1 MNLDAVKN
9 NVRVALKEDS
19 VRQDLSIKAITK
31 FSKKIVSAELI
42 IREKAIISGKAWL
55 EESFKQI
62 DPAIKVSWRFKEG
75 KEVPKNSIVAKIT
88 GNPKAILSAERTA
101 LNFLQFMSGIST
113 KTALVKSKIKN
124 KKIKLLDTRK
134 TIPGMRAEQKYAT
147 KIGGATNHRFDLSDG
162 LMIKDNHIFATDGLN
177 NISFKK
183 NFNRGKF
190 LEIEVKKLSQL
201 KDALRLKPDVIM
213 LDNFSKTSIEKALKI
228 INAQTKIEI
237 SGIKNESHL
246 EEVSNMNV
254 DFISLG
260 DLTKNIK
267 AIDFSLNFIK

>member
-1 MNLDAVKN
+1 MNFDAVKK

-42 IREKAIISGKAWL
+42 IRETAIISGKAWL

-246 EEVSNMNV
+246 KEVSNMNV

>member
-1 MNLDAVKN
+1 MNLDAIKK
-9 NVRVALKEDS
+9 NVRAALKEDS
-19 VRQDLSIKAITK
+19 VGQDLSIKAIRK
-31 FSKKIVSAELI
+31 FPKKIVSAELI
-42 IREKAIISGKAWL
+42 IRERAIISGKAWL

-62 DPAIKVSWRFKEG
+62 DPSIKVSWRFKEG
-75 KEVPKNSIVAKIT
+75 KEIQKNSIVAKIT

-113 KTALVKSKIKN
+113 KTAFVKSKIKN

-134 TIPGMRAEQKYAT
+134 TIPGMRVEQKYAT

-177 NISFKK
+177 NLSFKK
-183 NFNRGKF
+183 NFNKGKF
-190 LEIEVKKLSQL
+190 LEIEVKKISQL

-213 LDNFSKTSIEKALKI
+213 LDNFSKTSIKKALKI
-228 INAQTKIEI
+228 INTQTKIEI

-246 EEVSNMNV
+246 KEVSNMNV

-267 AIDFSLNFIK
+267 AVDFSLNFIK

>member
-1 MNLDAVKN
+1 MNLDAVKK

-19 VRQDLSIKAITK
+19 VRQDLSIKAIK
-31 FSKKIVSAELI
+31 RFSKKIVSAELI

-62 DPAIKVSWRFKEG
+62 DPAIKISWRFKEG

-147 KIGGATNHRFDLSDG
+147 KVGGATNHRFDLSDG

-183 NFNRGKF
+183 NFIRGKF

-246 EEVSNMNV
+246 KEVSNMNV

>member
-1 MNLDAVKN
+1 MNLDAVKK

-19 VRQDLSIKAITK
+19 VRHDLSIKAITK

-246 EEVSNMNV
+246 KEVSDMNV

>member
-1 MNLDAVKN
+1 MNFDAVKK

-62 DPAIKVSWRFKEG
+62 DPAIKISWRFKEG

-88 GNPKAILSAERTA
+88 GNPKSILSAERTA

-213 LDNFSKTSIEKALKI
+213 LDNFSKTSIKKALKI

-246 EEVSNMNV
+246 KEVSNMNV

>member
-1 MNLDAVKN
+1 MNLEAVKK

-62 DPAIKVSWRFKEG
+62 DPAIKISWRFKEG

-213 LDNFSKTSIEKALKI
+213 LDNFSKTSIKKALKI

-246 EEVSNMNV
+246 KEVSNMNV

>member
-1 MNLDAVKN
+1 MNLDAVKK
-9 NVRVALKEDS
+9 NVRVALKEDG

-62 DPAIKVSWRFKEG
+62 DPAIKISWRFKEG

-134 TIPGMRAEQKYAT
+134 TIPGMRVEQKYAT

-162 LMIKDNHIFATDGLN
+162 LMIKDNHIFAADGLN

-213 LDNFSKTSIEKALKI
+213 LDNFSKTSIKKALKI

-237 SGIKNESHL
+237 SGVKNESHL
-246 EEVSNMNV
+246 KEVSNMNV

>member
-1 MNLDAVKN
+1 MNLDAVKR
-9 NVRVALKEDS
+9 NVRVALIEDS

-134 TIPGMRAEQKYAT
+134 TIPGMRSEQKHAT

-162 LMIKDNHIFATDGLN
+162 LMIKDNHIFAADGLN

-246 EEVSNMNV
+246 KEVSNMNV

>member
-1 MNLDAVKN
+1 MNLDAVKK

-213 LDNFSKTSIEKALKI
+213 LDNFSKTSIKKALKI

-237 SGIKNESHL
+237 SGIKNESYL
-246 EEVSNMNV
+246 KDVSNMNV

>member
-1 MNLDAVKN
+1 MNLDVVKKK
-9 NVRVALKEDS
+9 VRVALKEDS

-162 LMIKDNHIFATDGLN
+162 MMIKDNHIFATDGLN

-213 LDNFSKTSIEKALKI
+213 LDNFSKASIEKALKI
-228 INAQTKIEI
+228 INTQTKIEI

-246 EEVSNMNV
+246 KEVSNMNV

>member
-1 MNLDAVKN
+1 MNFDAVKR

-19 VRQDLSIKAITK
+19 VRKDLSIKAITK

-75 KEVPKNSIVAKIT
+75 EEVPKNSIVAKIT

-213 LDNFSKTSIEKALKI
+213 LDNFSKTSIKKALKI

-246 EEVSNMNV
+246 KEVSNMNV

>member
-1 MNLDAVKN
+1 MNFDAVKK

-19 VRQDLSIKAITK
+19 VRRDLSIKAITK

-62 DPAIKVSWRFKEG
+62 DPAIKISWRFKEG
-75 KEVPKNSIVAKIT
+75 KEAPKNSIVAKIT

-162 LMIKDNHIFATDGLN
+162 LMIKDNHIFAVDGLN

-213 LDNFSKTSIEKALKI
+213 LDNFSKTSIKKALKI

-246 EEVSNMNV
+246 KEVSNMNV

>member
-1 MNLDAVKN
+1 MNLDAVKK

-162 LMIKDNHIFATDGLN
+162 LMIKDNHIFAADGLN

-213 LDNFSKTSIEKALKI
+213 LDNFSKTSIKKALKI

-246 EEVSNMNV
+246 KEVSNMNV

>member
-1 MNLDAVKN
+1 MNLDAVKK

-62 DPAIKVSWRFKEG
+62 DPAIKISWRFKEG

-101 LNFLQFMSGIST
+101 LNFLEFMSGIST

-134 TIPGMRAEQKYAT
+134 TIPGMRVEQKYAT

-162 LMIKDNHIFATDGLN
+162 LMIKDIHIFATDGLN

-183 NFNRGKF
+183 NFIRGKF

-246 EEVSNMNV
+246 KEVSNMNV

>member
-1 MNLDAVKN
+1 MNFDAVKK

-62 DPAIKVSWRFKEG
+62 DPAIKISWRFKEG

-213 LDNFSKTSIEKALKI
+213 LDNFSKTSIKKALKI

-246 EEVSNMNV
+246 KEVSNMNV

>member
-1 MNLDAVKN
+1 MNLDVVKKK
-9 NVRVALKEDS
+9 VRVALKEDS

-42 IREKAIISGKAWL
+42 VREKAIISGKAWL

-213 LDNFSKTSIEKALKI
+213 LDNFSKTSIKKALKI

-246 EEVSNMNV
+246 KEVSNMNV

>member
-1 MNLDAVKN
+1 MNLDAVKK

-55 EESFKQI
+55 EESFKQT
-62 DPAIKVSWRFKEG
+62 DPAIKISWRFKEG

-147 KIGGATNHRFDLSDG
+147 KVGGATNHRFDLSDG

-183 NFNRGKF
+183 NFIRGKF

-246 EEVSNMNV
+246 KEVSNMNV

>member
-1 MNLDAVKN
+1 MNFDAVKK

-62 DPAIKVSWRFKEG
+62 DPTIKVSWRYKEG
-75 KEVPKNSIVAKIT
+75 REVPKNSIVAKIT

-113 KTALVKSKIKN
+113 KTALIKSKIKN

-213 LDNFSKTSIEKALKI
+213 LDNFSKTSIKKALKI
-228 INAQTKIEI
+228 INTQTKIEI

-246 EEVSNMNV
+246 REVSNMNV

>member
-1 MNLDAVKN
+1 MNFDAVKR

>member
-1 MNLDAVKN
+1 MNLDVVKKK
-9 NVRVALKEDS
+9 VRVALKEDS

-213 LDNFSKTSIEKALKI
+213 LDNFSKTSIKKALKI

-246 EEVSNMNV
+246 KEVSNMNV

>member
-1 MNLDAVKN
+1 MNFDAVKK

-213 LDNFSKTSIEKALKI
+213 LDNFSKTSIKKALKI

-267 AIDFSLNFIK
+267 AVDFSLNFIK

>member
-1 MNLDAVKN
+1 MNFDAVKK

-19 VRQDLSIKAITK
+19 VRRDLSIKAITK

-75 KEVPKNSIVAKIT
+75 KEVPKNSIVARIT

-213 LDNFSKTSIEKALKI
+213 LDNFSKTSIKKALKI

-246 EEVSNMNV
+246 KEVSNMNV

-267 AIDFSLNFIK
+267 AVDFSLNFIK

>member
-1 MNLDAVKN
+1 MNLDAVKK

-19 VRQDLSIKAITK
+19 VRKDLSIKAITK

-62 DPAIKVSWRFKEG
+62 DPAIKISWRFKEG

-213 LDNFSKTSIEKALKI
+213 LDNFSKTSIKKALKI

-246 EEVSNMNV
+246 KEVSNMNV

-267 AIDFSLNFIK
+267 AVDFSLNFIK

>member
-1 MNLDAVKN
+1 MNLDAVKK

-62 DPAIKVSWRFKEG
+62 DPAIKISWRFKEG

-147 KIGGATNHRFDLSDG
+147 KVGGATNHRFDLSDG

-183 NFNRGKF
+183 NFIRGKF

-228 INAQTKIEI
+228 INAKTKIEI

-246 EEVSNMNV
+246 KEVSNMNV
-254 DFISLG
+254 DFIYLG

>member
-1 MNLDAVKN
+1 MNLDAVKK

-19 VRQDLSIKAITK
+19 VKQDLSIKAIKK

-62 DPAIKVSWRFKEG
+62 DPAIKISWRFKEG
-75 KEVPKNSIVAKIT
+75 KEVPKNSIVAKIN

-147 KIGGATNHRFDLSDG
+147 KVGGATNHRFDLSDG

-183 NFNRGKF
+183 NFIRGKF

-246 EEVSNMNV
+246 KEVSNMNV

>member
-1 MNLDAVKN
+1 MNFDAVKK

-62 DPAIKVSWRFKEG
+62 DPAIKISWRFKEG

-147 KIGGATNHRFDLSDG
+147 KVGGATNHRFDLSDG

-183 NFNRGKF
+183 NFIRGKF

-213 LDNFSKTSIEKALKI
+213 LDNFSKTSIKKALKI

-246 EEVSNMNV
+246 KEVSNMNV

>member
-1 MNLDAVKN
+1 MNLDAVKK

-19 VRQDLSIKAITK
+19 VKQDLSIKAIKK

-62 DPAIKVSWRFKEG
+62 DPAIKISWRFKEG

-147 KIGGATNHRFDLSDG
+147 KVGGATNHRFDLSDG

-183 NFNRGKF
+183 NFIRGKF

-213 LDNFSKTSIEKALKI
+213 LDNFSKTSIKKALKI

-237 SGIKNESHL
+237 SGVKNESHL
-246 EEVSNMNV
+246 KEVSNMNV

>member
-1 MNLDAVKN
+1 MNLDAVKK

-62 DPAIKVSWRFKEG
+62 DPAIKISWRFKEG

-88 GNPKAILSAERTA
+88 GNPKAILSAESTA

-147 KIGGATNHRFDLSDG
+147 KVGGATNHRFDLSDG

-183 NFNRGKF
+183 NFIRGKF

-246 EEVSNMNV
+246 KEVSNMNV

>member
-1 MNLDAVKN
+1 MNFDAVKK

-162 LMIKDNHIFATDGLN
+162 LMIKDNHIFATDGIN

-213 LDNFSKTSIEKALKI
+213 LDNFSKTSIKKALKI

-246 EEVSNMNV
+246 KEVSNMNV

>member
-147 KIGGATNHRFDLSDG
+147 KVGGATNHRFDLSDG

-183 NFNRGKF
+183 NFIRGKF

-246 EEVSNMNV
+246 KEVSNMNV

-267 AIDFSLNFIK
+267 AIDFSLNFIR

>member
-1 MNLDAVKN
+1 MNLDAVKK

-31 FSKKIVSAELI
+31 FSKKIVTAELI
-42 IREKAIISGKAWL
+42 IREKAIISGKAWF
-55 EESFKQI
+55 EESFKLI

-134 TIPGMRAEQKYAT
+134 TIPGMRSEQKYAT

-162 LMIKDNHIFATDGLN
+162 LMIKDNHIFAADGLN

-213 LDNFSKTSIEKALKI
+213 LDNFSKTSIKKALKI

-246 EEVSNMNV
+246 KEVSNMNV